1 MPEIYPRCRFESGT
15 AATLS
20 VTAPTDAVS
29 DAPCP
34 LVDDVSVPIDGDQ
47 LIVSQPEGGGE

>member
-20 VTAPTDAVS
+20 VTVPTDAVS

-34 LVDDVSVPIDGDQ
+34 LVDDVSVPIAGDQ
-47 LIVSQPEGGGE
+47 LIISQPEGGGE